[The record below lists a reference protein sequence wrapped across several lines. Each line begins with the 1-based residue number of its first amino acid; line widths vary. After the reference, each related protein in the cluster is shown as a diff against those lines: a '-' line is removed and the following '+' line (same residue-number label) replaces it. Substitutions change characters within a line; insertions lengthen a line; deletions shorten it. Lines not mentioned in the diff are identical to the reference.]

1 MTLKPFI
8 VLITGQ
14 SPERAFDTGTHAA
27 RLAFGNGGFTGTLA
41 DKGDFVLIRCPK
53 HYEPRAYA
61 ESLIDLLDPR
71 ICDMWSPA
79 GMIQQG
85 PGSWWA
91 FGFSAV

>member
-8 VLITGQ
+8 QLVTGE
-14 SPERAFDTGTHAA
+14 SPSRAFDIGTHAA

-61 ESLIDLLDPR
+61 ESLIDSADER
-71 ICDMWSPA
+71 IAEMWSPA
-79 GMIQQG
+79 GMIQQT
-85 PGSWWA
+85 PGAWWA

>member
-8 VLITGQ
+8 QLVTGE

-27 RLAFGNGGFTGTLA
+27 RLAFGTNGFTGSLA
-41 DKGDFVLIRCPK
+41 DKGDFIIIRCPK
-53 HYEPRAYA
+53 IYEPKAYA
-61 ESLIDLLDPR
+61 EYLLDSQDQR
-71 ICDMWSPA
+71 IAEMWSPA

-85 PGSWWA
+85 PGAWWS